1 MIWAIFK
8 KSPIHGI
15 KIRGSKNSLI
25 YGLKIP
31 RSYKNSFRVIKI
43 PTPDKIFWLAKINHM
58 EVWKWEM
65 KGLRFLVLVSRFGF
79 EFDFWPWDVIGPPEP
94 VDRDLIFKIK
104 LPKFVDFELLVN
116 YSEAISRPFDRP
128 LKSNIYCFL
137 EINLPPRKK
146 RYENLRV
153 FQQNHCSEK

>member
-1 MIWAIFK
+1 
-8 KSPIHGI
+8 
-15 KIRGSKNSLI
+15 
-25 YGLKIP
+25 
-31 RSYKNSFRVIKI
+31 
-43 PTPDKIFWLAKINHM
+43 
-58 EVWKWEM
+58 M

-146 RYENLRV
+146 GMKTYAFFSRTTAQKNKLIRSQSVELLE
-153 FQQNHCSEK
+153 FFDFLGKKNHDLS

>member
-1 MIWAIFK
+1 
-8 KSPIHGI
+8 
-15 KIRGSKNSLI
+15 
-25 YGLKIP
+25 
-31 RSYKNSFRVIKI
+31 
-43 PTPDKIFWLAKINHM
+43 
-58 EVWKWEM
+58 M
-65 KGLRFLVLVSRFGF
+65 KGLRFLVLVSRFVF

-146 RYENLRV
+146 GTKTYAFFSRNAAQKNKSFQKQALQLLEFFYFLRK
-153 FQQNHCSEK
+153 EKIYI

>member
-1 MIWAIFK
+1 
-8 KSPIHGI
+8 
-15 KIRGSKNSLI
+15 
-25 YGLKIP
+25 
-31 RSYKNSFRVIKI
+31 
-43 PTPDKIFWLAKINHM
+43 
-58 EVWKWEM
+58 M

-146 RYENLRV
+146 GMKTYAFFSRTTAQKNKLIRTQSVELLEFFDFLGKKIYHDL
-153 FQQNHCSEK
+153 S